1 MEDSIKRNKIARV
14 IILTITYILLSF
26 WALIVIFP
34 FYWMILSSLKTY
46 AEYSQEYIPKFY
58 TLAPTFENYVTAW
71 TSVKLL
77 GYMINTVIYA

>member
-58 TLAPTFENYVTAW
+58 TLALTF
-71 TSVKLL
+71 
-77 GYMINTVIYA
+77 